1 MNELAPIKS
10 DIIAIKEFWDSHKDT
25 LNLFLKK
32 TGTKPKES
40 NLKTNKFANN
50 SKYLE
55 IGYLEMQLDRIF
67 YGLWS
72 LKIIDCKQ
80 ILNSVQVTVELSV
93 FHPIALTWIAR
104 TGIGAKEIQLKKDT
118 RDFVAENLSS
128 KCLER
133 DIPIAKAEAFKNAC
147 KSLGNSF
154 GRHLNRDFNFDYI
167 EDKEDIF
174 SKKL

>member
-1 MNELAPIKS
+1 MSELVHSKG
-10 DIIAIKEFWDSHKDT
+10 DLIAKKEFWESHKKLFDD
-25 LNLFLKK
+25 FLKK

-40 NLKTNKFANN
+40 VLRVNKYANN
-50 SKYLE
+50 AKYLE
-55 IGYLEMQLDRIF
+55 IGYLEMQLDRLF
-67 YGLWS
+67 HGLWS
-72 LKIIDCKQ
+72 LKTIECKQ
-80 ILNSVQVTVELSV
+80 ILNSVYVTVELSV
-93 FHPIALTWIAR
+93 FHPVALTWITR

-118 RDFVAENLSS
+118 KDFIAENLSS

-174 SKKL
+174 SNKL